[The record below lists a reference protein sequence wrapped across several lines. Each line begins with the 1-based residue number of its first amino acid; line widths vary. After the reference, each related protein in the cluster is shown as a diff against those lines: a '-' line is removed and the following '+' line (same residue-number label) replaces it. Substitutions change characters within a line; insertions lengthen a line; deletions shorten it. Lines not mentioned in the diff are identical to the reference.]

1 MRDFNKQLDEIRTQ
15 VIDELKSI
23 GDFVLFNKDA
33 EDENDLYIDRI
44 FDLPVIRTINK
55 YEQVVWFAVSK
66 MSLLENVLVFDSF
79 EREEI
84 TPHKFDVND
93 IPLDELIDIYNYIQY
108 ELQNA

>member
-1 MRDFNKQLDEIRTQ
+1 MKDFNKQLDEIRTQ

-23 GDFVLFNKDA
+23 GDFVLFNKEA
-33 EDENDLYIDRI
+33 EDENDLYNDKI

-55 YEQVVWFAVSK
+55 YEQSVWFAVSK
-66 MSLLENVLVFDSF
+66 MSFIENVLVFDSF

>member
-1 MRDFNKQLDEIRTQ
+1 MKDFNKQLDEIRTQ